1 MNLRIP
7 GPTPCPPEVLAA
19 VGKQMVDHRGPEF
32 AAVLKDVSSGLKRAF
47 RTENDVLIFTCA
59 GTGALEAAVVN
70 TLSPGQ
76 RVLAVS
82 IGEFGNR
89 FASIART
96 YGADVASLAAEPG
109 HAIEPGE
116 LDDALAKDPAVAAV
130 LLTHNETSTG
140 VTNPLR
146 DLAEVVRRHDKLL
159 LVDAISSMGS
169 VPIEVDAW
177 GLDVVLSGSQKGW
190 MVPPGLCFM
199 SMSPR
204 AWQAY
209 DQSKGK
215 TPRFY
220 LDAGRARD
228 SAEKGQ
234 TPWTPAV
241 SLFYGMQVALQM
253 LEREGWDNVFKRHQR
268 CADVAREG
276 VKSLGLELF
285 ADPRYASNTVTTVT
299 APEGVNVSDLRTA
312 LRERHEIV
320 VAGGQGPMSGKVFR
334 IGHLGLVTEAEVQA
348 VIDALAV
355 ELPRLGF
362 QPPVGASSSP
372 A

>member
-190 MVPPGLCFM
+190 MVPPGLAFM

-204 AWQAY
+204 AWAAN
-209 DQSKGK
+209 K
-215 TPRFY
+215 TAKMPRFY
-220 LDAGRARD
+220 LDAARAKD
-228 SAEKGQ
+228 SAERGQ

-241 SLFYGMQVALQM
+241 SLYYGMQVALEL
-253 LEREGWDNVFKRHQR
+253 LEREGWQNVYARHQR
-268 CADVAREG
+268 CADIARTG
-276 VKSLGLELF
+276 VRSLGLELF
-285 ADPRYASNTVTTVT
+285 ADPRYASNTVTCVK
-299 APEGVNVSDLRTA
+299 APEGVDVSALRKA
-312 LRERHEIV
+312 LREKHQTV
-320 VAGGQGPMSGKVFR
+320 LAGGQGALTGKVFR
-334 IGHLGLVTEAEVQA
+334 IGHLGLVNEQDVEA
-348 VIDALAV
+348 VIVALQH
-355 ELPRLGF
+355 ELPQLGF
-362 QPPVGASSSP
+362 APVGASR